1 MLAAV
6 LAGANEPDPLDTELA
21 DWGTWALFMSGE
33 TQAASDQGA
42 DLVDPSQPTRPA
54 HETLN

>member
-54 HETLN
+54 HET